1 LLAIDN
7 QNFFNIDFFTFK
19 FDKHS
24 NLFESIILYTKLI
37 KELNH
42 TNKILRIMIDELELF
57 LKLNKI
63 DSVEKIDNILLQL
76 EEFSETIDKEL
87 EENHLQKWYNYPLRH
102 MIEKVETSNMSLQAM
117 LGTEQALM
125 MDKNETTQNS
135 KI

>member
-1 LLAIDN
+1 
-7 QNFFNIDFFTFK
+7 
-19 FDKHS
+19 
-24 NLFESIILYTKLI
+24 
-37 KELNH
+37 
-42 TNKILRIMIDELELF
+42 MIDELELF

-87 EENHLQKWYNYPLRH
+87 EENHLQKWYNYPLRY